1 MRKEIDVRD
10 YIHHLLSEIGMP
22 ECSDSILIDCPNVP
36 LYGENYMALGGLC
49 HFYGGELF
57 KLIFP
62 SNIFVTS
69 DKEFEMACEHEV
81 AHIVDVKRRLIKT
94 KSVRELC
101 EKIHDHDWWELCEE
115 LFGRA
120 SYSTPICDAP
130 LFAKQLK
137 PFATYEGKWPH
148 FVTKTPLFVD
158 GGAV

>member
-10 YIHHLLSEIGMP
+10 YIHHLLSKIGMP
-22 ECSDSILIDCPNVP
+22 ECSDSILIDFPNVP
-36 LYGENYMALGGLC
+36 LYMEGNFAIGGLC

-57 KLIFP
+57 KLVFP

-69 DKEFEMACEHEV
+69 DKEFEMTCEHEV
-81 AHIVDVKRRLIKT
+81 AHIVDVKRRLIEA
-94 KSVRELC
+94 KSVKEVC
-101 EKIHDHDWWELCEE
+101 GKIHDRNFWALCQE

-130 LFAKQLK
+130 LHAKELK
-137 PFATYEGKWPH
+137 LFATYEGKWPH
-148 FVTKTPLFVD
+148 FVAKTPLFVD